1 MLKRL
6 SSREVLANLAIEW
19 EATLARE
26 WLDAIRSITSAVVLK
41 DLVAG
46 NAAARY

>member
-6 SSREVLANLAIEW
+6 SSREILINLAAEW

-26 WLDAIRSITSAVVLK
+26 WLDAIRAK
-41 DLVAG
+41 
-46 NAAARY
+46 